1 MGKTVQVLKS
11 PRVKCW
17 SWYPS
22 SPHSQLPRLF
32 APSPKIYHH
41 DDHSVDQTIHDCLDL
56 CDHYIL
62 SRWSLC
68 WSSKHPRLSWFVW
81 SSVHNYH
88 HRLSEDLI
96 FWSVGTQ
103 KFWQAL
109 LCQQILWRKMMI
121 GIMAATIMLMATLL
135 HTCKKRVVLRRR
147 LFWPK
152 KNCRKSA

>member
-1 MGKTVQVLKS
+1 MMGKTVQVLKS

-121 GIMAATIMLMATLL
+121 GIMAATTTLLMKTLMANNNTFN
-135 HTCKKRVVLRRR
+135 
-147 LFWPK
+147 LF
-152 KNCRKSA
+152 